1 SNIIQR
7 WDLRTFERE
16 ATAPLALKG
25 TVKALCM
32 GSASH
37 GPLLVGG
44 ADGPTPLGGVAFL
57 DVQTFKPLE
66 FTNQHQLGFGDG
78 VHLRAS
84 ADGKV
89 FTLWRQHGGRGTIM
103 PMGKEVKGFGDG
115 SSGYAIPSAD
125 GQGIFANLHPPNSAI
140 LFTAEFKP
148 LPSPPR
154 VENHFLYPAIQGYYY
169 LSVAMGI
176 AESNTAVHLVGDVR
190 PIATLPKVEVG
201 WGPSAE
207 EWHNHAFP
215 LDRRI
220 YFLPDAHL
228 IVTLPRTNDRLVLH
242 RFDVEEALEK
252 SSVDYLFVTSRPIL

>member
-1 SNIIQR
+1 VRQLPGTFSDVCVGGGGRFLILHLPKLRKLAIFDVNEAKIAHYISLAADNIKFAAGLDKLMVVLPDSNIIQR

-16 ATAPLALKG
+16 APAPLALKG

-89 FTLWRQHGGRGTIM
+89 FT
-103 PMGKEVKGFGDG
+103 
-115 SSGYAIPSAD
+115 
-125 GQGIFANLHPPNSAI
+125 
-140 LFTAEFKP
+140 
-148 LPSPPR
+148 
-154 VENHFLYPAIQGYYY
+154 
-169 LSVAMGI
+169 
-176 AESNTAVHLVGDVR
+176 
-190 PIATLPKVEVG
+190 
-201 WGPSAE
+201 
-207 EWHNHAFP
+207 
-215 LDRRI
+215 
-220 YFLPDAHL
+220 
-228 IVTLPRTNDRLVLH
+228 
-242 RFDVEEALEK
+242 
-252 SSVDYLFVTSRPIL
+252 